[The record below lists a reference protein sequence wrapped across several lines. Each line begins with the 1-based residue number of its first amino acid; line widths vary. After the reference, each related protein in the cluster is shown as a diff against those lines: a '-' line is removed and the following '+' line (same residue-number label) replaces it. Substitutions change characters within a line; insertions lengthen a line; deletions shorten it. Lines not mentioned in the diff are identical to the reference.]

1 MGPLGMDASP
11 VQPKVFILSDEPR
24 GPWLEAVTS
33 ALEETGIAWAHARNL
48 GGEVGRAEA
57 GEVGR
62 AEGGEAGR
70 AEAGEV
76 EEGLASASVVI
87 LASRS
92 PKELAA
98 ALGDVEHPVVIL
110 PLGSDPS
117 KALELA
123 KEAVEAGQPRVPA
136 GSVGINV
143 ARNAGLAAARIIG
156 SFDAGVAAH
165 LERLAR
171 EASAATRASDAQL
184 QAG

>member
-1 MGPLGMDASP
+1 MGTSH
-11 VQPKVFILSDEPR
+11 VRPKVLILSDEPR

-33 ALEETGIAWAHARNL
+33 ALEETHLAWALARNA
-48 GGEVGRAEA
+48 GHQVDSKEGRVDQQTPA
-57 GEVGR
+57 GKDQ
-62 AEGGEAGR
+62 
-70 AEAGEV
+70 
-76 EEGLASASVVI
+76 EELACASVVI

-92 PKELAA
+92 PKELAS
-98 ALGDVEHPVVIL
+98 ALGDVRHPVVIL
-110 PLGSDPS
+110 PLGNDPS

-123 KEAVEAGQPRVPA
+123 KEAVEAGQPRIPA

-156 SFDAGVAAH
+156 SFDTGVATH

>member
-62 AEGGEAGR
+62 AEG
-70 AEAGEV
+70 GEV

>member
-33 ALEETGIAWAHARNL
+33 ALEETGIAWARARNL
-48 GGEVGRAEA
+48 GGEVGRAE
-57 GEVGR
+57 G
-62 AEGGEAGR
+62 
-70 AEAGEV
+70 GEV

-156 SFDAGVAAH
+156 SFDVGVAAH
-165 LERLAR
+165 LEQLAR

>member
-33 ALEETGIAWAHARNL
+33 ALEETGIAWARARNL

-62 AEGGEAGR
+62 AEG
-70 AEAGEV
+70 GEV

-156 SFDAGVAAH
+156 SFDVGVAAH
-165 LERLAR
+165 LEQLAR

>member
-48 GGEVGRAEA
+48 GGE
-57 GEVGR
+57 
-62 AEGGEAGR
+62 AGR

-76 EEGLASASVVI
+76 EEGMASASVVI

-156 SFDAGVAAH
+156 SFDVGVAAH
-165 LERLAR
+165 LEQLAR